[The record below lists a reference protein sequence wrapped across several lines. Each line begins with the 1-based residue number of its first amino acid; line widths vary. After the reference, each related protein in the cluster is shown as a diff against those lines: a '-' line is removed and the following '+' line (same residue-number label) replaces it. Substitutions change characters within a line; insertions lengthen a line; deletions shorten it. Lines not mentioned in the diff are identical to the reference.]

1 MANYHNEHSTL
12 NKGLQLYK
20 DFYFI
25 DNNLFETFTIG
36 IFTFV
41 TPDHYQCFKKK
52 NKSRMRKYVESK
64 LTQKETI

>member
-1 MANYHNEHSTL
+1 MANYQNEHSTL

-25 DNNLFETFTIG
+25 DNNLFETFTVD

-41 TPDHYQCFKKK
+41 TPDHYQCFQKKK
-52 NKSRMRKYVESK
+52 VAYA
-64 LTQKETI
+64 